1 MLYQLIVPIV
11 TILEIPVGIQIPKIL
26 RNFLCLRATC
36 LTMSNDWTFL
46 RDKNHFRTND
56 VRSNKK
62 AKFLAVSFASLAKE
76 VKKSKLD
83 VIISS
88 IIPGNDN
95 WSYKVMELNNC
106 LKDLCESN
114 DIAFS
119 GNASIVIIL
128 LAIRIAWL
136 VEKLLKGTG

>member
-1 MLYQLIVPIV
+1 M
-11 TILEIPVGIQIPKIL
+11 
-26 RNFLCLRATC
+26 
-36 LTMSNDWTFL
+36 
-46 RDKNHFRTND
+46 
-56 VRSNKK
+56 
-62 AKFLAVSFASLAKE
+62 SFASLAKE